1 MNDGL
6 LSPAFL
12 LAATEFA
19 RVWLLRDY
27 NTRVVLGGTLLLG
40 IGAGV
45 VGTLMLLRKRAL
57 VADVASHAAL
67 PGICLAFLWGEAQ
80 QTGSG
85 KALPRLL
92 LGAALSAGAGLLT
105 AQLLRKIRRV
115 HDDAALGLTLSL
127 YFGAGVVLLTWIQSL
142 PTGQAAG
149 LSEYVFGKA
158 SAMVAEDLHGL
169 ALVAFVAAVLVLALR
184 KEFELLCFDPGYARA
199 GGWPV
204 GGLDLLLTIL
214 VIGLVVVGMQSVGLL
229 LIVAMMVLPPTAARF
244 WTNRFGEMI
253 IISGGLGG
261 LSAACGV
268 MLSASFPNLATGAVI
283 VLSGSACFAIS
294 LIFGRTGGLWWRW
307 RQQTN
312 SRQQIELS
320 DLLRACY
327 EVLEPELATND
338 ELIERP
344 LPLARLRET
353 RNWSPANWNQR
364 LRSASRAG
372 WVRQDANDDW
382 RLTTAGRRAAIEAVR
397 HHRLWEL
404 YLIHFAEIAPH
415 AVDRNADTLEHALG
429 PEVIEQLELLLP
441 AESERTRVPPS
452 PHATLGA
459 TP

>member
-1 MNDGL
+1 
-6 LSPAFL
+6 
-12 LAATEFA
+12 
-19 RVWLLRDY
+19 
-27 NTRVVLGGTLLLG
+27 
-40 IGAGV
+40 
-45 VGTLMLLRKRAL
+45 MLLRKRAL

-80 QTGSG
+80 RSGGG
-85 KALPRLL
+85 KALPLLL

-105 AQLLRKIRRV
+105 AQWLRRIRRV

-158 SAMVAEDLHGL
+158 SAMVADDLFGL
-169 ALVAFVAAVLVLALR
+169 ALVAGIAAAAVLALR

-204 GGLDLLLTIL
+204 GGLDLLLTAL

-229 LIVAMMVLPPTAARF
+229 LIVALMVLPPTAARF
-244 WTNRFGEMI
+244 WTNRFGEMVV
-253 IISGGLGG
+253 ISGGLGG
-261 LSAACGV
+261 LSAAAGV
-268 MLSASFPNLATGAVI
+268 MLSASFPRLATGAVI
-283 VLSGSACFAIS
+283 VLCGSACFAIS
-294 LIFGRTGGLWWRW
+294 LVLGRRGGLWWRW
-307 RQQTN
+307 RQQTV
-312 SRQQIELS
+312 SRRQIELS

-327 EVLEPELATND
+327 EVLEPDLTTPD
-338 ELIERP
+338 ELVDRP
-344 LPLARLRET
+344 LPIERLRQE
-353 RNWSPANWNQR
+353 RDWSVAHWTQR
-364 LRSASRAG
+364 LRAAARAG
-372 WVRQDANDDW
+372 WLRQDANDAW

-429 PEVIEQLELLLP
+429 PEVIEQLERLLP
-441 AESERTRVPPS
+441 AEAERTRVPPN
-452 PHATLGA
+452 PHAPAGA
-459 TP
+459 SS